1 MEISFEAEGTLLG
14 VAVKDVGTYWTE
26 LRPDGS
32 MYGEAQGILIDSN
45 GDTAAW
51 KAQGVGKLGVNGAVS
66 YRGALYYRTAST
78 KLKRLNTIA
87 TLFEYDVDPDGNTSS
102 KLYEWH

>member
-1 MEISFEAEGTLLG
+1 
-14 VAVKDVGTYWTE
+14 
-26 LRPDGS
+26 
-32 MYGEAQGILIDSN
+32 GILIDSN

-51 KAQGVGKLGVNGAVS
+51 KAQGVGKLGGNGAVS

-102 KLYEWH
+102 KLFEWH